1 MKRKISLA
9 LIVVVLLSCMTVF
22 DVFALDLVSIK
33 EGTYTIQS
41 KLNSSMVMDVKGG
54 SKSSGANIQLYKS
67 NNSEAQQFVIKK
79 TGSYYTIS
87 PKCSGLML
95 DVKGGSTASGANVQQ
110 YKANNTDSQKW
121 MFYNA
126 GGGYY
131 YIRCKV
137 GDKALDVKGGK
148 TSNGTNIQMYN
159 LNLTDSQKWKLVE
172 VKPKIKLADTAAKEV
187 GYQGTGKNGKGKG
200 DYTKYGKWIG
210 ANGQSWCASFVSWC
224 VNQSGVSTK
233 IVPKNASC
241 NTMKQKSNSYHK
253 WSTSALKNIKKN
265 DVIFFSEGNQDSHH
279 VGIVYSISGSK
290 ITVIEGNTGNDK
302 VEKRTYTVDSK
313 SGRITKGW
321 NGHYFC
327 GYISVN

>member
-1 MKRKISLA
+1 MKKTKKLLSLA
-9 LIVVVLLSCMTVF
+9 LIVAVLLSCMTAF

-67 NNSEAQQFVIKK
+67 NNSEAQQFVIKR

-172 VKPKIKLADTAAKEV
+172 VKSNDNYTKKANAFLSDSRFKNGTKWGASQRPKISNYSASGCCAYAVDFCKYVFNKDS
-187 GYQGTGKNGKGKG
+187 YRSGKKFTNPKDIKAG
-200 DYTKYGKWIG
+200 DIIKVT
-210 ANGQSWCASFVSWC
+210 
-224 VNQSGVSTK
+224 
-233 IVPKNASC
+233 
-241 NTMKQKSNSYHK
+241 NSQH
-253 WSTSALKNIKKN
+253 WLVVISRDGNSLK
-265 DVIFFSEGNQDSHH
+265 VAEGNW
-279 VGIVYSISGSK
+279 
-290 ITVIEGNTGNDK
+290 EGK
-302 VEKRTYTVDSK
+302 VVVSNGTYTIKNNQLYRNNKKFRTFSA
-313 SGRITKGW
+313 
-321 NGHYFC
+321 
-327 GYISVN
+327 GYHMQ